1 MECCAGSSVEWLA
14 CGAARACWGTRRG
27 RAAAFLSVAHGTAR
41 LSPLPASFA
50 DGRLGLFASFAR
62 CFVRVSSLYGD
73 NVFSLQNTAFC
84 KPGLGSLIHIPEQSH
99 LFLFILEAEPG

>member
-1 MECCAGSSVEWLA
+1 MAGAWGCPRLL
-14 CGAARACWGTRRG
+14 GDAAGPRRG
-27 RAAAFLSVAHGTAR
+27 LSERSSAVPAT
-41 LSPLPASFA
+41 ASFA
-50 DGRLGLFASFAR
+50 DGRLGLIASFAR

-99 LFLFILEAEPG
+99 LFLFILEAAPG

>member
-14 CGAARACWGTRRG
+14 RGAARAGWGTRRG
-27 RAAAFLSVAHGTAR
+27 RAAASLSAAR
-41 LSPLPASFA
+41 LSPLRASFA
-50 DGRLGLFASFAR
+50 DGRLGLIGSFAR
-62 CFVRVSSLYGD
+62 CFVRVSSSYGD

-99 LFLFILEAEPG
+99 LFLFILEAAPG